1 MKCYIP
7 PKKIRNKSIYFRKK
21 SDFGNLYNVVINC
34 LKNNKTE
41 IEDKIKSPSRK
52 TSFDDSSSSIKS
64 FNGFIY
70 KINQQIAE
78 YNKKIY
84 NKHKPF
90 KGTKNL
96 FWEYNALGYDEYLI
110 I

>member
-1 MKCYIP
+1 
-7 PKKIRNKSIYFRKK
+7 
-21 SDFGNLYNVVINC
+21 LYNAVINC

-41 IEDKIKSPSRK
+41 IEDKIKSPSCK

-64 FNGFIY
+64 FNDFIY

-90 KGTKNL
+90 KETKNL
-96 FWEYNALGYDEYLI
+96 FGEYSALGA
-110 I
+110 